1 MRSIPKWS
9 LIIGNH
15 VLLLLDSQSQTEC
28 FAKKL
33 LCLKHKTID
42 WAREKR
48 VRDDHL
54 LNDIEFELAN
64 LVGADGRGFE
74 STEAII
80 FQTNLVYT
88 MQVGIRIY

>member
-1 MRSIPKWS
+1 MVIDYWKSHFP
-9 LIIGNH
+9 
-15 VLLLLDSQSQTEC
+15 LLLDSHTEC

-64 LVGADGRGFE
+64 LVGADGRVFE
-74 STEAII
+74 SAEEKDHLIKLEAERNKILKDKEE
-80 FQTNLVYT
+80 T
-88 MQVGIRIY
+88 